1 MSLAAETRAAVRARP
16 WLLRALRAGVVNYA
30 AAAESLDV
38 EGETESIATA
48 LRRFA
53 EDLPPAGTESREV
66 TVRMRSGVGLAGV
79 DVGEV
84 GDGGAG
90 SPDAAGEADGPDAA
104 GEADGPDAA
113 GEADGPDDAGAEAL
127 LTVGDSAIVTADGS
141 LTAIVVDGAV
151 DSRAQSAVVDR
162 LAAENVVVD
171 AAGVADG
178 DLVVVVPRND
188 GANALRLVESAL
200 SAVPT
205 Q

>member
-53 EDLPPAGTESREV
+53 EDLPAAGTQSREV

-79 DVGEV
+79 DVDGES
-84 GDGGAG
+84 GPSD
-90 SPDAAGEADGPDAA
+90 PDAA
-104 GEADGPDAA
+104 
-113 GEADGPDDAGAEAL
+113 AL
-127 LTVGDSAIVTADGS
+127 LSVVDSSIVTADGS
-141 LTAIVVDGAV
+141 LTAIVVEGAV
-151 DSRAQSAVVDR
+151 DARALSAVVDR
-162 LAAENVVVD
+162 LAAENVIVD